1 MTLKLVEWKWDNN
14 TEVVLLD
21 TIETEAEWNAMTAD
35 ERSQMDL
42 LLANVDRTIGYLIGR
57 DVEDENLITIFGEH
71 DIVEMVAV

>member
-35 ERSQMDL
+35 ERSQLDL
-42 LLANVDRTIGYLIGR
+42 LLADADRTIGYLVGR
-57 DVEDENLITIFGEH
+57 DVEDGNLITTFGEH

>member
-21 TIETEAEWNAMTAD
+21 TIETEAEWNAMTTD
-35 ERSQMDL
+35 ERSQLDS
-42 LLANVDRTIGYLIGR
+42 LLADADRTIGYLIGR
-57 DVEDENLITIFGEH
+57 DVEDENFITIFGEH